1 MHETS
6 KLLRCRFS
14 DWLSTVFEIFMY
26 IFSCNITFPQLSFH
40 IHKGLHYLCIP
51 MVTPAFSVYIISTF
65 ACFDAMLIAINFVNG
80 YIQNGNSFVDV
91 SSGNKKLICNC
102 KLCEFREAKGHMLQQ
117 WEKHNLIASIP
128 PIHLS
133 RVNPHNYE
141 ILRKMQDYET
151 LNHFHETPY
160 HNICGKFIRRQSPK
174 RIRSSAVEECG
185 MFASSSITD

>member
-1 MHETS
+1 MTP
-6 KLLRCRFS
+6 
-14 DWLSTVFEIFMY
+14 LSLQSYGDT
-26 IFSCNITFPQLSFH
+26 
-40 IHKGLHYLCIP
+40 
-51 MVTPAFSVYIISTF
+51 TF
-65 ACFDAMLIAINFVNG
+65 ASFDAMLIAINFVNG

-160 HNICGKFIRRQSPK
+160 HNIVFLSNK
-174 RIRSSAVEECG
+174 SASVWSVENLSGDSLQRELDRLLLRNVECLPVVL
-185 MFASSSITD
+185 